1 VVEPSKVQSL
11 LDAAREYYQ
20 EIYPEVLHLHALRH
34 GTPDLVGTGLY
45 RQRGGG
51 GRTQQRRRTQAFLA
65 RSRRRGVLRWPKYMF
80 TVDNWLQYI
89 LDKLERHQGIK
100 VELTPLQKRFPL
112 LFGWPI
118 YLRLRRQGVVR

>member
-1 VVEPSKVQSL
+1 M
-11 LDAAREYYQ
+11 DAGRDYYW
-20 EIYPEVLHLHALRH
+20 EIYPEILQLYALRH
-34 GTPDLVGTGLY
+34 GTPDLVGNEAY
-45 RQRGGG
+45 HQRGGD
-51 GRTQQRRRTQAFLA
+51 RARQRRRTQTFLA